1 MKQLTWLAAE
11 RRLCGERDSDED
23 HSPTSP
29 GSQEEEE
36 EEEEVNKE
44 PGSGEGRNRSR
55 PRRGLRSR
63 RLERRSKDAAKLLLL
78 YDENILDNDPHRDS
92 KDAAFAHS
100 YLSRV
105 CEALQD
111 IPGQVEEFVS
121 LLNRFEQVAD
131 GQEVALLFRKL
142 RFILGNRTDLLRDF
156 AAFLHPDQALQCG
169 LVSRD
174 GVLGFWLKV
183 SAQVL
188 VLSEIVSLAS

>member
-1 MKQLTWLAAE
+1 MV
-11 RRLCGERDSDED
+11 RRTVGVPLLSASVSVHLSRLD
-23 HSPTSP
+23 
-29 GSQEEEE
+29 
-36 EEEEVNKE
+36 
-44 PGSGEGRNRSR
+44 RSR

-100 YLSRV
+100 YLSRVSAAAAEAASKVFSDTNRISLCAQV

-188 VLSEIVSLAS
+188 VLSEIVPLASYSV